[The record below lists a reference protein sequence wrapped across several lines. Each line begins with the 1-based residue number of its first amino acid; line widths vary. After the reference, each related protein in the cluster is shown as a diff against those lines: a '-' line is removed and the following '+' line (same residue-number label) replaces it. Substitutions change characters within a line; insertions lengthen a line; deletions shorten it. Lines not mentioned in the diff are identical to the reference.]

1 MACSRIIY
9 QISVGKEGGLEW
21 GIDVGGG
28 WKSCHNSFQWN
39 CRVIEPFFVC
49 WTGYNR
55 RTSTNIVQNCAEFA
69 QFSSRK
75 ELQCCPDV
83 GKSIDEEDM
92 SEWGRAGE

>member
-9 QISVGKEGGLEW
+9 QISVGKEGGSTGGLMS
-21 GIDVGGG
+21 GG

-55 RTSTNIVQNCAEFA
+55 RKSTNIVQNCAKFA

-75 ELQCCPDV
+75 ELECCPDV